1 MIRSIGLFCVLCLLS
16 ILTSCHTTS
25 STDQDLPPYNP
36 NVEAF
41 TTGKISR
48 YSPVYLIFNQEIPAD
63 RLKADRLGK
72 LVRLKPDVPGKW
84 AFENN
89 RTLVFKPEKGFERNT
104 SYQVKAD
111 LSEWFEAQGK
121 DKWFAFGFT
130 TLPLALRGN
139 LESMDINKKNE
150 NGYDLTAVLF
160 TPDKESPE
168 TVESLVDFSEKVD
181 ATWQHS
187 PDGKKHEVTLLN
199 VSAGMEGERTLK
211 LSVSSN
217 KLGVEK
223 ADVVTVSVPDQND
236 FSVYDVTY
244 VSEPERYVEVAFT
257 KLLDVGQDMRGLAFI
272 AENTSETVTVD
283 GNKLRLYPDADLWQ
297 KGVMN
302 IHLNQGI
309 RSKSGLNLK
318 EAVVRQ
324 IILDEQK
331 PGVRFIGKGVIIP
344 QSTQL
349 SVPFQAIYLRG
360 VTVSVIKILEQNIG
374 QFLQS
379 NNLDESGEL
388 MRVGRLIARK
398 TIFLDEEGLDLS
410 RWNTF
415 AVDLKRLIEPEP
427 GAIYRLELS
436 FDRPLSAYPCGNDTV
451 KISKEQIL
459 ASDEIR
465 FKEESARFD
474 EGAYYYRQYDWSS
487 YNWKEWNDP
496 CSDSYYFNKVEG
508 KNILA
513 TNLGLVA
520 LMGQDNDMTVLVHN
534 IQNTEPERGVTVT
547 AYNYQHQALASGTTD
562 DKGQVRLDLSSGRP
576 FYLIASQ
583 GTQRSYLRVDNGSAL
598 SLSSFDVSGEVVQ
611 KGIKGFIYGERGVWR
626 PGDTLHLG
634 FMLNDR
640 AKQLPA
646 EHPVVMELY
655 NPLGQMYARK
665 TQTRGELGLYVFDFV
680 TEADAPTGAWNVKA
694 QVGGVSFSKRLR
706 IESIKPNRLKIA
718 LSMPEKTLLRGEP
731 MDARLHVEWLQG
743 AIARNL
749 KYDIQGTF
757 IATPTT
763 FEGYKGFYFDDP
775 SRVFNT
781 EESKLISGVTN
792 ERGDATVQACFEL
805 GSTAPGML
813 LANLVTRVY
822 EESGDFSIDADR
834 MLYSPYRRYA
844 GIKSPQ
850 KDKEQLNTGANYT
863 YEVASVDYLGK
874 PQANT
879 ELDVKVYKVYWYW
892 WWDSNSSGLANY
904 VSDSYNKPV
913 KTFTVRTDGDGRGT
927 FQLSFP
933 DKEWGTYFISVKDK
947 ESKHSTGVMS
957 YFDWPYNEG
966 RRNTD
971 GSESA
976 TMLSFKTDKDSYTP
990 GEKMVVTFPSTKGSR
1005 AIISIENGVRVL
1017 SLTEHTCEDKQTT
1030 VRLDVTKD
1038 MQPNAYVYITL
1049 LQPHGI
1055 TKNDLPIRLYGVVP
1069 FTVTSPESH
1078 LTPVIQSPAEL
1089 KPDASY
1095 TVSVSE
1101 KNGKEMAYTLA
1112 IVDEGLLDL
1121 TRFRTPEPWK
1131 AFNAREALGVNT
1143 WDLYNYVVG
1152 AYGGRIEQLFSIG
1165 GDDALNKGP
1174 KAIVNRFK
1182 PVVRFDG
1189 PFLLKKG
1196 KTARHTY
1203 QMPNYN
1209 GRVKIMVVAGN
1220 GEAYGHADKSV
1231 MVRKPVML
1239 LGTLPRVIGVGEEM
1253 VVPATVFA
1261 TEDGVGA
1268 VNVSIACSSNM
1279 EVVGEATR
1287 SLSFER
1293 KGDQQASFRIRVK
1306 KNPGIG
1312 KVTITATGKGDKSA
1326 YETELEIRTVRRPQ
1340 VKVTAA
1346 TLEAGKSWKET
1357 VAMPGAT
1364 GTNQLTLEV
1373 SDIAPVNLSSRLS
1386 YLLGYPHGCLEQI
1399 TSKGFPQLYIS
1410 SFTDL
1415 TPQQAKSTE
1424 EAVKEVI
1431 RRLRSYQTVDGA
1443 FAYWPGGTSSNGW
1456 GTVYATHFL
1465 LEASKKGYLVPEAMK
1480 QSVLNNLRRVA
1491 RNWKPATSYYMDSEE
1506 TTQAYRLY
1514 VLALAGSPEMG
1525 AMNRLKEMKDLAS
1538 MSRWSLASAYAL
1550 VGREDVAQDLIS
1562 KTTALP
1568 SGYSEYDEMFG
1579 SDVRDQSIQLMTLCL
1594 LDKGKEAA
1602 TLVEELSKQL
1612 SSDDWLSTQST
1623 AFALVA
1629 LSDYLAKYRVDG
1641 VMDFTYAC
1649 GGKDGQVKTDKNIWS
1664 ETLLDK
1670 AGTSASVE
1678 LKNTGKSTLF
1688 ARIITEGIPE
1698 QGEEKAYAN
1707 GVSLAVSYVDLN
1719 GRPVNVAQLEQGTNF
1734 SAVVTVKNPSARG
1747 YNNLVLSEI
1756 FPAGWEILNTRFLN
1770 GAATDSLTAGVNYQD
1785 IRDDRVYSYI
1795 DRLPAGSQV
1804 TVKINLCAV
1813 YPGRFY
1819 LPPVY
1824 CEAMYDYLIRAN
1836 TAGQEVTVFYFRGGG
1851 GGETPPLYFF
1861 EIYWIYSCMLD

>member
-25 STDQDLPPYNP
+25 PADQDLPPYNP

-72 LVRLKPDVPGKW
+72 LVRLKPDVPGRW

-104 SYQVKAD
+104 SYQVNVD
-111 LSEWFEAQGK
+111 LSEWFEAEGK
-121 DKWFAFGFT
+121 DKRFAFGFT

-160 TPDKESPE
+160 TPDKESPG

-187 PDGKKHEVTLLN
+187 PDGKKHEVTLTN
-199 VSAGMEGERTLK
+199 VPAGMKGERILR

-223 ADVVTVSVPDQND
+223 ADVVTVNIPDQND
-236 FSVYDVTY
+236 FSVYDVVY
-244 VSEPERYVEVAFT
+244 VSEPECYVEVAFT
-257 KLLDVGQDMRGLAFI
+257 KLLDSAQDMRGLAFI
-272 AENTSETVTVD
+272 AGNTSETVNVD
-283 GNKLRLYPDADLWQ
+283 GNKLRLYPDADLRE
-297 KGVMN
+297 KGAMN

-324 IILDEQK
+324 VVANEQK
-331 PGVRFIGKGVIIP
+331 PNVRFIGKGVIIP

-436 FDRPLSAYPCGNDTV
+436 FDRPLSVYPCGNDTV
-451 KISKEQIL
+451 VLSKEQIL

-474 EGAYYYRQYDWSS
+474 EGGYYYYRQYDWSD
-487 YNWKEWNDP
+487 YNWEKRSDP

-508 KNILA
+508 KNVLA

-520 LMGQDNDMTVLVHN
+520 MLGQDNDMTVLMHN

-626 PGDTLHLG
+626 PGDMLHLG

-665 TQTRGELGLYVFDFV
+665 TQTRGELGLYAFDFV

-781 EESKLISGVTN
+781 EESKLISGVTD
-792 ERGDATVQACFEL
+792 ERGDATVQARFEL

-834 MLYSPYRRYA
+834 MLYSPYRRYT

-850 KDKEQLNTGANYT
+850 KDKEQLNTGTNYT

-913 KTFTVRTDGDGRGT
+913 KTFAIRTDGSGRGT

-976 TMLSFKTDKDSYTP
+976 TMLSFKIDKDSYTP

-1312 KVTITATGKGDKSA
+1312 KVTITATGKGDKSV

-1373 SDIAPVNLSSRLS
+1373 SDIAPVNVSSRLS

-1415 TPQQAKSTE
+1415 TLQQAKSTE

-1491 RNWKPATSYYMDSEE
+1491 RNWKPVTSYYKDSEE
-1506 TTQAYRLY
+1506 ATQAYRLY

-1525 AMNRLKEMKDLAS
+1525 AMNRLKEMKDLTS

-1568 SGYSEYDEMFG
+1568 SGYSEHDETFG

-1641 VMDFTYAC
+1641 AMDFTYAC

-1719 GRPVNVAQLEQGTNF
+1719 GSPVNVAQLEQGTNF
-1734 SAVVTVKNPSARG
+1734 SAVVTVKTPSARG

-1770 GAATDSLTAGVNYQD
+1770 ESATDSLSAGVNYQD

-1836 TAGQEVTVFYFRGGG
+1836 TAGQEVTVF
-1851 GGETPPLYFF
+1851 
-1861 EIYWIYSCMLD
+1861 

>member
-1 MIRSIGLFCVLCLLS
+1 MCMIRSIGLFCVLCLLS
-16 ILTSCHTTS
+16 LLTSCHTTS
-25 STDQDLPPYNP
+25 PADQDLPPYNP

-104 SYQVKAD
+104 SYQVNVD
-111 LSEWFEAQGK
+111 LSEWFEAEGK
-121 DKWFAFGFT
+121 DKRFAFGFT

-160 TPDKESPE
+160 TPDKESPG

-187 PDGKKHEVTLLN
+187 PDGKKHEVTLFN

-436 FDRPLSAYPCGNDTV
+436 FDRPLSAYPCGNDTL

-792 ERGDATVQACFEL
+792 ERGDATVQARFEL

-850 KDKEQLNTGANYT
+850 KDKEQLNTGTNYT

-879 ELDVKVYKVYWYW
+879 ELDVKVYKVYWHW

-1279 EVVGEATR
+1279 EVVGETTR

-1293 KGDQQASFRIRVK
+1293 KGDQQALFRIRVK

-1312 KVTITATGKGDKSA
+1312 KVTITATGKGDKSV

-1506 TTQAYRLY
+1506 ATQAYRLY

-1568 SGYSEYDEMFG
+1568 SGYSEYDETFG

-1719 GRPVNVAQLEQGTNF
+1719 GSPVNVAQLEQGTNF

-1770 GAATDSLTAGVNYQD
+1770 ESATDSLSAGVNYQD

-1836 TAGQEVTVFYFRGGG
+1836 TAGQEVTVF
-1851 GGETPPLYFF
+1851 
-1861 EIYWIYSCMLD
+1861 

>member
-48 YSPVYLIFNQEIPAD
+48 YSPVYLIFNQEIPAE

-72 LVRLKPDVPGKW
+72 LVRLKPDVPGRW

-104 SYQVKAD
+104 SYQVNVD
-111 LSEWFEAQGK
+111 LSEWFEAEGK
-121 DKWFAFGFT
+121 DKRFAFGFT

-160 TPDKESPE
+160 TPDKESPG
-168 TVESLVDFSEKVD
+168 TVESLVDCSEKVE

-187 PDGKKHEVTLLN
+187 PDGKKHEVTLTN
-199 VSAGMEGERTLK
+199 VPAGMKGERILR

-223 ADVVTVSVPDQND
+223 ADVVTVNIPDQND
-236 FSVYDVTY
+236 FSVYDVVY
-244 VSEPERYVEVAFT
+244 VSEPECYVEVAFT
-257 KLLDVGQDMRGLAFI
+257 KLLDSAQDMRGLAFI
-272 AENTSETVTVD
+272 AGNTSETVNVD
-283 GNKLRLYPDADLWQ
+283 GNKLRLYPDADLRE
-297 KGVMN
+297 KGAMN

-324 IILDEQK
+324 VVANEQK
-331 PGVRFIGKGVIIP
+331 PNVRFIGKGVIIP

-436 FDRPLSAYPCGNDTV
+436 FDRPLSVYPCGNDTV
-451 KISKEQIL
+451 VLSKEQIL

-474 EGAYYYRQYDWSS
+474 EGGYYYYRQYDWSD
-487 YNWKEWNDP
+487 YNWEKRSDP

-508 KNILA
+508 KNVLA

-520 LMGQDNDMTVLVHN
+520 MLGQDNDMTVLVHN

-547 AYNYQHQALASGTTD
+547 AYNYQHQALASGTTN

-792 ERGDATVQACFEL
+792 ERGDATVQARFEL

-850 KDKEQLNTGANYT
+850 KDKEQLNTGTNYT

-879 ELDVKVYKVYWYW
+879 ELDVKVYKVYWHW

-913 KTFTVRTDGDGRGT
+913 KTFAVRTDGDGRGT

-1095 TVSVSE
+1095 TISVSE

-1312 KVTITATGKGDKSA
+1312 KVTITATGKGDKSV

-1373 SDIAPVNLSSRLS
+1373 SDIAPVNVSSRLS

-1415 TPQQAKSTE
+1415 PLQQAKSTE

-1491 RNWKPATSYYMDSEE
+1491 RNWKPVTSYYKDSEE
-1506 TTQAYRLY
+1506 ATQAYRLY

-1525 AMNRLKEMKDLAS
+1525 AMNRLKEMKDLTS

-1568 SGYSEYDEMFG
+1568 SGYSEYDETFG

-1641 VMDFTYAC
+1641 AMDFTYAC

-1719 GRPVNVAQLEQGTNF
+1719 GSPVNVAQLEQGTNF

-1756 FPAGWEILNTRFLN
+1756 FPVGWEILNTRFLN
-1770 GAATDSLTAGVNYQD
+1770 ESVTDSLSAGVNYQD

-1836 TAGQEVTVFYFRGGG
+1836 TAGQEVTVF
-1851 GGETPPLYFF
+1851 
-1861 EIYWIYSCMLD
+1861 

>member
-16 ILTSCHTTS
+16 LLTSCHTTS
-25 STDQDLPPYNP
+25 PADQDLPPYNP

-48 YSPVYLIFNQEIPAD
+48 YSPVYLIFNQEIPAE

-72 LVRLKPDVPGKW
+72 LVRLKPDVPGRW

-104 SYQVKAD
+104 SYQVNVD
-111 LSEWFEAQGK
+111 LSEWFEAEGK
-121 DKWFAFGFT
+121 DKRFAFGFT

-160 TPDKESPE
+160 TPDKESPG

-187 PDGKKHEVTLLN
+187 PDGKKHEVTLTN
-199 VSAGMEGERTLK
+199 VPAGMEGERTLR

-223 ADVVTVSVPDQND
+223 ADVVTVNIPDQND
-236 FSVYDVTY
+236 FSVYDVVY
-244 VSEPERYVEVAFT
+244 VSEPECYVEVAFT
-257 KLLDVGQDMRGLAFI
+257 KLLDSAQDMRGLAFI
-272 AENTSETVTVD
+272 AGNTSETVNVD
-283 GNKLRLYPDADLWQ
+283 GNKLRLYPDADLRE
-297 KGVMN
+297 KGAMN

-324 IILDEQK
+324 VVANEQK
-331 PGVRFIGKGVIIP
+331 PNVRFIGKGVIIP

-436 FDRPLSAYPCGNDTV
+436 FDRPLSVYPCGNDTV
-451 KISKEQIL
+451 VLSKEQIL

-474 EGAYYYRQYDWSS
+474 EGGYYYYRQYDWSD
-487 YNWKEWNDP
+487 YNWEKRSDP

-508 KNILA
+508 KNVLA

-520 LMGQDNDMTVLVHN
+520 MLGQDNDMTVLVHN

-547 AYNYQHQALASGTTD
+547 AYNYQHQALASGTTN

-792 ERGDATVQACFEL
+792 ERGDATVQARFEL

-844 GIKSPQ
+844 GLKSPQ
-850 KDKEQLNTGANYT
+850 KDKEQLNTGTNYT

-1095 TVSVSE
+1095 TISVSE

-1312 KVTITATGKGDKSA
+1312 KVTITATGKGDKSV

-1525 AMNRLKEMKDLAS
+1525 AMNRLKEMKDLTS

-1568 SGYSEYDEMFG
+1568 SGYSEYDETFG

-1641 VMDFTYAC
+1641 AMDFTYAC

-1719 GRPVNVAQLEQGTNF
+1719 GSPVNVAQLEQGTNF

-1770 GAATDSLTAGVNYQD
+1770 ESATDSLSAGVNYQD

-1836 TAGQEVTVFYFRGGG
+1836 TAGQEVTVF
-1851 GGETPPLYFF
+1851 
-1861 EIYWIYSCMLD
+1861 

>member
-1 MIRSIGLFCVLCLLS
+1 MCMIRSIGLFCVLCLLS
-16 ILTSCHTTS
+16 LLTSCHTTS

-48 YSPVYLIFNQEIPAD
+48 YSPVYLIFNQEIPAE

-72 LVRLKPDVPGKW
+72 LVRLKPDVPGRW

-104 SYQVKAD
+104 SYQVNVD
-111 LSEWFEAQGK
+111 LSEWFEAEGK
-121 DKWFAFGFT
+121 DKRFAFGFT

-160 TPDKESPE
+160 TPDKESPG

-187 PDGKKHEVTLLN
+187 PDGKKHEVTLTN
-199 VSAGMEGERTLK
+199 VPAGMKGERILR

-223 ADVVTVSVPDQND
+223 ADVVTVNIPDQND
-236 FSVYDVTY
+236 FSVYDVVY
-244 VSEPERYVEVAFT
+244 VSEPECYVEVAFT
-257 KLLDVGQDMRGLAFI
+257 KLLDSAQDMRGLAFI
-272 AENTSETVTVD
+272 AGNTSETVNVD
-283 GNKLRLYPDADLWQ
+283 GNKLRLYPDADLRE
-297 KGVMN
+297 KGAMN

-324 IILDEQK
+324 VVANEQK
-331 PGVRFIGKGVIIP
+331 PNVRFIGKGVIIP

-436 FDRPLSAYPCGNDTV
+436 FDRPLSVYPCGNDTV
-451 KISKEQIL
+451 VLSKEQIL

-474 EGAYYYRQYDWSS
+474 EGGYYYYRQYDWSD
-487 YNWKEWNDP
+487 YNWEKRSDP

-508 KNILA
+508 KNVLA

-520 LMGQDNDMTVLVHN
+520 MLGQDNDMTVLVHN

-792 ERGDATVQACFEL
+792 ERGDATVQTRFEL

-844 GIKSPQ
+844 GLKSPQ
-850 KDKEQLNTGANYT
+850 KDKEQLNTGTNYT

-1095 TVSVSE
+1095 TISVSE

-1312 KVTITATGKGDKSA
+1312 KVTITATGKGDKSV

-1373 SDIAPVNLSSRLS
+1373 SDIAPVNVSSRLS

-1415 TPQQAKSTE
+1415 PLQQAKSTE

-1491 RNWKPATSYYMDSEE
+1491 RNWKPVTSYYKDSEE
-1506 TTQAYRLY
+1506 ATQAYRLY

-1525 AMNRLKEMKDLAS
+1525 AMNRLKEMKNLTS

-1568 SGYSEYDEMFG
+1568 SGYSEYDETFG

-1641 VMDFTYAC
+1641 AMDFTYAC

-1719 GRPVNVAQLEQGTNF
+1719 GSPVNVAQLEQGTNF

-1770 GAATDSLTAGVNYQD
+1770 ESVTDSLSAGVNYQD

-1836 TAGQEVTVFYFRGGG
+1836 TAGQEVTVF
-1851 GGETPPLYFF
+1851 
-1861 EIYWIYSCMLD
+1861 

>member
-16 ILTSCHTTS
+16 LLTSCHTTS

-48 YSPVYLIFNQEIPAD
+48 YSPVYLIFNQEIPAE

-72 LVRLKPDVPGKW
+72 LVRLKPDVPGRW

-104 SYQVKAD
+104 SYQVNVD
-111 LSEWFEAQGK
+111 LSEWFEAEGK
-121 DKWFAFGFT
+121 DKRFAFGFT

-160 TPDKESPE
+160 TPDKESPG

-187 PDGKKHEVTLLN
+187 PDGKKHEVALTN
-199 VSAGMEGERTLK
+199 VPAGMEGERTLR

-223 ADVVTVSVPDQND
+223 ADVVTVNIPDQND
-236 FSVYDVTY
+236 FSVYDVVY
-244 VSEPERYVEVAFT
+244 VSEPECYVEVAFT
-257 KLLDVGQDMRGLAFI
+257 KLLDSAQDMRGLAFI
-272 AENTSETVTVD
+272 AGNTSETVNVD
-283 GNKLRLYPDADLWQ
+283 GNKLRLYPDADLRE
-297 KGVMN
+297 KGAMN

-324 IILDEQK
+324 VVANEQK
-331 PGVRFIGKGVIIP
+331 PNVRFIGKGVIIP

-436 FDRPLSAYPCGNDTV
+436 FDRPLSVYPCGNDTV
-451 KISKEQIL
+451 VLSKEQIL

-474 EGAYYYRQYDWSS
+474 EGGYYYYRQYDWSD
-487 YNWKEWNDP
+487 YNWEKRSDP

-508 KNILA
+508 KNVLA

-520 LMGQDNDMTVLVHN
+520 MLGQDNDMTVLVHN

-706 IESIKPNRLKIA
+706 IESIKRNRLKIA

-792 ERGDATVQACFEL
+792 ERGDATVQARFEL

-850 KDKEQLNTGANYT
+850 KDKEQLNTGTNYT

-879 ELDVKVYKVYWYW
+879 ELDVKVYKVYWHW

-913 KTFTVRTDGDGRGT
+913 KTFAVRTDGDGRGT

-1095 TVSVSE
+1095 TISVSE

-1312 KVTITATGKGDKSA
+1312 KVTITATGKGDKSV

-1373 SDIAPVNLSSRLS
+1373 SDIAPVNVSSRLS

-1415 TPQQAKSTE
+1415 TLQQAKSTE

-1491 RNWKPATSYYMDSEE
+1491 RNWKPVTSYYKDSEE
-1506 TTQAYRLY
+1506 ATQAYRLY

-1525 AMNRLKEMKDLAS
+1525 AMNRLKEMKDLTS

-1568 SGYSEYDEMFG
+1568 SGYSEYDETFG

-1641 VMDFTYAC
+1641 AMDFTYAC

-1719 GRPVNVAQLEQGTNF
+1719 GSPVNVAQLEQGTNF

-1770 GAATDSLTAGVNYQD
+1770 ESVTDSLSAGVNYQD

-1836 TAGQEVTVFYFRGGG
+1836 TAGQEVTVF
-1851 GGETPPLYFF
+1851 
-1861 EIYWIYSCMLD
+1861 

>member
-25 STDQDLPPYNP
+25 PADQDLPPYNP

-72 LVRLKPDVPGKW
+72 LVRLKPDVPGRW

-104 SYQVKAD
+104 SYQVNVD
-111 LSEWFEAQGK
+111 LSEWFEAEGK
-121 DKWFAFGFT
+121 DKRFAFGFT

-160 TPDKESPE
+160 TPDKESPG

-187 PDGKKHEVTLLN
+187 PDGKKHEVTLTN
-199 VSAGMEGERTLK
+199 VPAGMKGERILR

-223 ADVVTVSVPDQND
+223 ADVVTVNIPDQND
-236 FSVYDVTY
+236 FSVYDVVY
-244 VSEPERYVEVAFT
+244 VSEPECYVEVAFT
-257 KLLDVGQDMRGLAFI
+257 KLLDSAQDMRGLAFI
-272 AENTSETVTVD
+272 AGNTSETVNVD
-283 GNKLRLYPDADLWQ
+283 GNKLRLYPDADLRE
-297 KGVMN
+297 KGAMN

-324 IILDEQK
+324 VVANEQK
-331 PGVRFIGKGVIIP
+331 PNVRFIGKGVIIP

-436 FDRPLSAYPCGNDTV
+436 FDRPLSVYPCGNDTV
-451 KISKEQIL
+451 VLSKEQIL

-474 EGAYYYRQYDWSS
+474 EGGYYYYRQYDWSD
-487 YNWKEWNDP
+487 YNWEKRSDL

-508 KNILA
+508 KNVLA

-520 LMGQDNDMTVLVHN
+520 MLGQDNDMTVLVHN

-626 PGDTLHLG
+626 PGDMLHLG

-665 TQTRGELGLYVFDFV
+665 TQTRGELGLYAFDFV

-781 EESKLISGVTN
+781 EESKLISGVTD
-792 ERGDATVQACFEL
+792 ERGDATVQARFEL

-834 MLYSPYRRYA
+834 MLYSPYRRYT

-850 KDKEQLNTGANYT
+850 KDKEQLNTGTNYT

-913 KTFTVRTDGDGRGT
+913 KTFAIRTDGSGRGT

-976 TMLSFKTDKDSYTP
+976 TMLSFKIDKDSYTP

-1312 KVTITATGKGDKSA
+1312 KVTITATGKGDKSV

-1373 SDIAPVNLSSRLS
+1373 SDIAPVNVSSRLS

-1415 TPQQAKSTE
+1415 TLQQAKSTE

-1491 RNWKPATSYYMDSEE
+1491 RNWKPVTSYYKDSEE
-1506 TTQAYRLY
+1506 ATQAYRLY

-1525 AMNRLKEMKDLAS
+1525 AMNRLKEMKDLTS

-1568 SGYSEYDEMFG
+1568 SGYSEHDETFG

-1641 VMDFTYAC
+1641 AMDFTYAC

-1719 GRPVNVAQLEQGTNF
+1719 GSPVNVAQLEQGTNF
-1734 SAVVTVKNPSARG
+1734 SAVVTVKTPSARG

-1770 GAATDSLTAGVNYQD
+1770 ESATDSLSAGVNYQD

-1836 TAGQEVTVFYFRGGG
+1836 TAGQEVTVF
-1851 GGETPPLYFF
+1851 
-1861 EIYWIYSCMLD
+1861 